1 MQYSSNVNNIYS
13 PKKKT
18 NMKIKEVYN
27 DNFITEIKHLS
38 SYIEEY
44 NYIGMDTE
52 FPGVVFKLDQFTPDF
67 YYKSIE
73 KNVNNLKIIQLGLSL
88 YNSKGEN
95 PPETST
101 WQFNFLF
108 DTSIDKFSNDSI
120 SLLANSGIKFEQL
133 KKNGIPHIL
142 FAEYFM
148 TSGLL
153 LDKNIHW
160 ISYHGASDFAY
171 LLKLAIN
178 CNLPNDEK
186 LFTDTLKIYFPSH
199 YDIRMLISGKEQIKG
214 GLNKLA
220 QNLDIDRIGEVHQ
233 AGSDSLVTGEVFFAL
248 INKGYISNDEIKNYE
263 NILYGLGEGEDNNE
277 TISYVSFSSNLNT
290 NRNLNNQTALNLHTP
305 IYIPS
310 MAYKGKGNIGNGNG
324 NNYPMM
330 GPVMV
335 NMNGMGNGMML
346 GYHNNY

>member
-1 MQYSSNVNNIYS
+1 MQYTTNVNNIYTPQKNS
-13 PKKKT
+13 
-18 NMKIKEVYN
+18 NSKIIEVYIH
-27 DNFITEIKHLS
+27 NFIQEIKHLS
-38 SYIEEY
+38 SYLEEY

-52 FPGVVFKLDQFTPDF
+52 FPGVVFKLDQFTQDF

-95 PPETST
+95 PNECST
-101 WQFNFLF
+101 WQFNFYF
-108 DTSIDKFSNDSI
+108 DISIDKYSNDSI
-120 SLLANSGIKFEQL
+120 SLLVNSGIKFENL
-133 KKNGIPHIL
+133 KINGIPHNL
-142 FAEYFM
+142 FAEYFI

-171 LLKLAIN
+171 LLKLALN
-178 CNLPNDEK
+178 SNLPSEEK
-186 LFTDTLKIYFPSH
+186 LFTETLKIYFPSH
-199 YDIRMLISGKEQIKG
+199 YDIRILISGKEQIKG

-220 QNLDIDRIGEVHQ
+220 QNLDINRIGEVHQ
-233 AGSDSLVTGEVFFAL
+233 AGSDSLVTGQVFFAL
-248 INKGYISNDEIKNYE
+248 INKGYISKKEILDWE

-277 TISYVSFSSNLNT
+277 TISYVSFSSNMNS

-310 MAYKGKGNIGNGNG
+310 MAYKGKNNIGKG
-324 NNYPMM
+324 NNYLI
-330 GPVMV
+330 MV
-335 NMNGMGNGMML
+335 NMNGMGKE
-346 GYHNNY
+346 